1 MRCAVFVDA
10 GYLLA
15 GAGDLYLGTGRRA
28 EVGCDAGGVTRALLD
43 LAADRAG
50 VPALRLYWYDAAPHG
65 VPMSDQLEIA
75 HLPGVKLRLGRLVGG
90 QQKGVDSLLVRDLM
104 VLGRERAISA
114 AFVFGGDEDLR
125 EGIIDC
131 QDRGV
136 EVALLGFSEAG
147 TARPAE
153 ILVRE
158 ADAFYE
164 VPRDLLAPHFTR
176 RRGDVRLVPTERTDE
191 IAARGLESADA
202 LGRAFAAA
210 WADGATAE
218 DLGFLLAEHPVIP
231 RPLDVQLIA
240 EAERCLG
247 SLRED
252 EEARIELRT
261 GFWEGLT
268 EEREGRERG

>member
-15 GAGDLYLGTGRRA
+15 GAGELYLGTSRRA
-28 EVGCDAGGVTRALLD
+28 EVGCDAAGLARALLD
-43 LAADRAG
+43 LAAEEAG

-75 HLPGVKLRLGRLVGG
+75 HLPRVKLRLGRLVGG

-136 EVALLGFSEAG
+136 EVVVLGFAEPG

-153 ILVRE
+153 ILIRE
-158 ADAFYE
+158 ADAFHA
-164 VPRDLLAPHFTR
+164 VPRDLLAPYFTH
-176 RRGDVRLVPTERTDE
+176 RRGDVRLVPNERTDE
-191 IAARGLESADA
+191 IAERAPADADA

-210 WADGATAE
+210 WVEGASRE
-218 DLGFLLAEHPVIP
+218 ELRGLLAERPVIP

-240 EAERCLG
+240 EAERTLG

-252 EEARIELRT
+252 EDRRIELRT
-261 GFWEGLT
+261 GFWEGLA
-268 EEREGRERG
+268 EEWRSRVG